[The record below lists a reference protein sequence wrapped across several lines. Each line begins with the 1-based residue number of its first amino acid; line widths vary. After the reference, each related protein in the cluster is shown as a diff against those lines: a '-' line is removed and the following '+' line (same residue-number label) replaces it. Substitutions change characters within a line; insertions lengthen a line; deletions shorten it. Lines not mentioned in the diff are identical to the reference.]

1 MYPQVFRR
9 RRHRCLAPAG
19 TGMGRTSGYTVADYL
34 LQQATRKRQAIR
46 VPASTWDALLLNISD
61 PADADGYA
69 ARELAVLLEQRGDL
83 EGLRGRADAGAGDVS
98 RLAELLARQG
108 HDEEAKQLRRYG
120 LNPDGSIASR

>member
-1 MYPQVFRR
+1 
-9 RRHRCLAPAG
+9 
-19 TGMGRTSGYTVADYL
+19 MGRTSGYTVADYL